1 MLTKHRHQVHWRAG
15 AEERAGDAQDEKL
28 RPQIAQRD
36 QRDPARDGARAGHES
51 GPLSAARRN
60 RRAPARSAERNCV
73 TMRHLKSG
81 RQLSRNS
88 SHRWA
93 LMRNLVTALLRNEKI
108 QTTDAKAKEL
118 RRWADRVITL
128 GKQGSL
134 HARRQALSIV
144 QDKAVVRKLF
154 DTLAPRFKD
163 RPGGYT
169 RIIKLGIR
177 RGDAAQMSLI
187 ELVGAEGEKEARKT
201 GEKKGRRARRRQRQQ
216 EAAA

>member
-1 MLTKHRHQVHWRAG
+1 
-15 AEERAGDAQDEKL
+15 
-28 RPQIAQRD
+28 
-36 QRDPARDGARAGHES
+36 
-51 GPLSAARRN
+51 
-60 RRAPARSAERNCV
+60 
-73 TMRHLKSG
+73 MRHLKSG

-88 SHRWA
+88 AHRWA
-93 LMRNLVTALLRNEKI
+93 LMRNMITALLREEKI
-108 QTTDAKAKEL
+108 RTTDPKAKEL

-128 GKQGSL
+128 GKRGSL
-134 HARRQALSIV
+134 HARRQALGIV

-154 DTLAPRFKD
+154 DTIAPRFKD

-201 GEKKGRRARRRQRQQ
+201 GEKKGRRARRRQRHRRRCRPKPSV
-216 EAAA
+216 ALCRARTGRTPL

>member
-1 MLTKHRHQVHWRAG
+1 
-15 AEERAGDAQDEKL
+15 
-28 RPQIAQRD
+28 
-36 QRDPARDGARAGHES
+36 
-51 GPLSAARRN
+51 
-60 RRAPARSAERNCV
+60 
-73 TMRHLKSG
+73 MRHLKSG

-93 LMRNLVTALLRNEKI
+93 MMRNLITALLREEKI
-108 QTTDAKAKEL
+108 QTTDPKAKEL
-118 RRWADRVITL
+118 RRWVDRVITL

-134 HARRQALSIV
+134 HARRQVLSIV

-154 DTLAPRFKD
+154 DTIGPRFKD

-177 RGDAAQMSLI
+177 RGDAAKMALI
-187 ELVGAEGEKEARKT
+187 ELVCGEGEKEAA
-201 GEKKGRRARRRQRQQ
+201 GGGKKRRRTRRQQPEKQ